1 MGQLGATEG
10 GGWKYGAFLAL
21 YVLLQTMFWP
31 ILGGLSDRF
40 GRRPILLVSLAGAF
54 VDNLFMALASTLG
67 LLFIGRA
74 IAGATGASM
83 AVASAYVADVT
94 PSEHRSRRSGQ
105 LSAAFGVGFIAGPAL
120 GGFLGIISPRAPFLA
135 AAALNAANLVLAA
148 LTVRESH
155 LDRSQSNGRGNWA
168 PLAPLMGSQSGRP
181 MAAPLGVRGGGPG
194 GGDRRRDLG
203 ALRP

>member
-54 VDNLFMALASTLG
+54 VDNL
-67 LLFIGRA
+67 GRA

-168 PLAPLMGSQSGRP
+168 PW
-181 MAAPLGVRGGGPG
+181 
-194 GGDRRRDLG
+194 RR
-203 ALRP
+203 